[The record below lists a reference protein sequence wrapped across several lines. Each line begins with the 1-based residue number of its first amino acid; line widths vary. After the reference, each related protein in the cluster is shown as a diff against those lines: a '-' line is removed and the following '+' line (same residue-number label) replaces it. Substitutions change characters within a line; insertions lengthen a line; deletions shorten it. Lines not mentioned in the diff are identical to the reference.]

1 LPPEIKIISYI
12 FFIAAI
18 FIVQNV
24 TVYLFILVVLL
35 IFLVR
40 IPWRS
45 LKRGWIP
52 ISLMI
57 FFTFA
62 SNVLFQS
69 GKILYQ
75 AGPVSI
81 TEEGINIALIRTMR
95 LFFMVAGA
103 KILTAITTVEALV
116 GACGRMLKPLER
128 FGVPVT
134 EFFSTAGLTMKSLP
148 RLKDQLI
155 DAYEQK
161 VKEDSIKGF
170 WSRIKIASLFILP
183 LIAKSLQSPELFFE
197 EDGRTD

>member
-12 FFIAAI
+12 LFIAAI
-18 FIVQNV
+18 FIVQDV
-24 TVYLFILVVLL
+24 TVYLFILFVLF

-52 ISLMI
+52 ISLLI
-57 FFTFA
+57 FFTFT

-75 AGPVSI
+75 AGPFSI
-81 TEEGINIALIRTMR
+81 TDEGITIALIRTMR
-95 LFFMVAGA
+95 LFFMIAGA
-103 KILTAITTVEALV
+103 KILTATTTIESLV

-128 FGVPVT
+128 FGVPVA
-134 EFFSTAGLTMKSLP
+134 EFFSTAGFTMKSLP

-155 DAYEQK
+155 DTYKQK
-161 VKEDSIKGF
+161 VKEDSIQGF
-170 WSRIKIASLFILP
+170 WNRIKIVSLFLLP
-183 LIAKSLQSPELFFE
+183 LIAKSLQSPEIFFE
-197 EDGRTD
+197 DDGKTE